1 MDSLSDILKL
11 IPHAA
16 TAQADE
22 KKKQVMEHPQV
33 VKFLSRHPE
42 LSDSEIRSGL
52 PRLYQYGAEYD
63 RCSNCPGLDNCPN
76 DLTGHYT
83 RLTVL
88 ESNGHSQI
96 CDHKVPCKKWL
107 AKQAEDQL
115 KQRIRSFYVDEQSF
129 AFSDSLKEMKDFDK
143 ERAKAVMQVTKY
155 ITETKNNGMKPRGL
169 YLFGDFGTGKTYL
182 MCHML
187 KELAKLGYN
196 GVIVYMPEFMEDLKS
211 MFNDPQKLKETLDMM
226 KETDFLIFDD
236 IGAENMNPWL
246 RDHVL
251 GSILNYR
258 MNRKPTFYTS
268 NHDLDKLVDH
278 FSFTSKD
285 GEDYEKGRRI
295 MERIRPYVDVV
306 AVEGTNKRGLTAG

>member
-1 MDSLSDILKL
+1 MDSLSDILKHV
-11 IPHAA
+11 PVAA
-16 TAQADE
+16 TSEARNKAQEVLA
-22 KKKQVMEHPQV
+22 HPQV
-33 VKFLSRHPE
+33 VSFVAKHPQLNE
-42 LSDSEIRSGL
+42 SAIRSGL
-52 PRLYQYGAEYD
+52 PRLYQFAKEYD
-63 RCSNCPGLDNCPN
+63 SCSNCPGLANCPN

-88 ESNGHSQI
+88 ESNEHLQI
-96 CDHKVPCKKWL
+96 CEHKVACKKLL
-107 AKQAEDQL
+107 AKQSEDQFRR
-115 KQRIRSFYVDEQSF
+115 RIRSFYVDESSF
-129 AFSDSLKEMKDFDK
+129 VVSDSLKEMKDFDK

-155 ITETKNNGMKPRGL
+155 IADTQRSGIQPKGM

-196 GVIVYMPEFMEDLKS
+196 GVIMYMPEFMEDLKS
-211 MFNDPQKLKETLDMM
+211 MFQEPQKLKETIDMM
-226 KETDFLIFDD
+226 KETDYLIFDD

-246 RDHVL
+246 RDHVM

-268 NHDLDKLVDH
+268 NYDLDRLADH

-285 GEDYEKGRRI
+285 GEDPEKGRRI
-295 MERIRPYVDVV
+295 MERIRPFVDVV
-306 AVEGTNKRGLTAG
+306 AVEGTNKRGTN